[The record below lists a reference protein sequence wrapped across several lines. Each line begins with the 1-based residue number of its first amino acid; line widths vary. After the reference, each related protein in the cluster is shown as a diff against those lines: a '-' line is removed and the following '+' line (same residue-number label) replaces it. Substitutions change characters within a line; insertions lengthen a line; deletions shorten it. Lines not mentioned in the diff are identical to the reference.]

1 LSYLPP
7 VFQFLVALI
16 VLTAGYFDLRYRRV
30 PNWLTGTG
38 VLCGI
43 ALNTFLLQTQG
54 LLFSLKGLGIAM
66 LIYFPLYML
75 RGMGAGDVKLMA
87 AVGSIVGLWDWIG
100 ILVCTAV
107 FGGIAAIILVTTKG
121 RFRKTFQNM
130 WMILVSLGHRQAPYQ
145 TSPELDVANERAIR
159 LPHAVVIA
167 VGALCF
173 LAAADKWAPR

>member
-16 VLTAGYFDLRYRRV
+16 VVAAAYFDLRYRRV
-30 PNWLTGTG
+30 PNWLTLTG
-38 VLCGI
+38 VLSGI

-54 LLFSLKGLGIAM
+54 LLFSLKGLGGAM

-75 RGMGAGDVKLMA
+75 RAMGAGDVKLMA
-87 AVGSIVGLWDWIG
+87 AVGAIVGLWNCVAI
-100 ILVCTAV
+100 IVVTLVL
-107 FGGIAAIILVTTKG
+107 GGIAAFVLVVAK
-121 RFRKTFQNM
+121 RRLRRTFQNM
-130 WMILVSLGHRQAPYQ
+130 GIILVSLAHREAPYRAN
-145 TSPELDVANERAIR
+145 PELDVASEQAIR

-173 LAAADKWAPR
+173 LAAADIWAPR